1 MLDNSAKCNWQN
13 FAQILRRRAAEENY
27 LVIIMYNSNV

>member
-13 FAQILRRRAAEENY
+13 FAQILRRAAEENY
-27 LVIIMYNSNV
+27 LVMIMYNSNV